1 MGRRRLIAL
10 TTLAALAIVAG
21 GCGGSSSSESKKT
34 ATQIVQDAT
43 AAVKD
48 VKGVHMSGTFISSG
62 KRVALT
68 LDLGQQ
74 SGQGT
79 LALGDAHADVAR
91 IGEVS
96 YIRANSAFWKLF
108 AGQGAASLLH
118 DRWLSGSTTKPPLN
132 AFARFLSIDALLKE
146 AFTGTASHKL
156 KKLGTR
162 TYKGQEV
169 IAISDP
175 ANHETLLVA
184 ASGKPYPVAA
194 TGLGTIAFSNWDK
207 DVSVTAPKGAT
218 DISGLGG

>member
-1 MGRRRLIAL
+1 MRRRSLL
-10 TTLAALAIVAG
+10 LVAALAVVAG
-21 GCGGSSSSESKKT
+21 GCGGSSSNNESKKT
-34 ATQIVQDAT
+34 AAQIVQDAT

-48 VKGVHMSGTFISSG
+48 VKGVHMTGTFVSSG
-62 KRVALT
+62 KRVGLT

-79 LALGDAHADVAR
+79 LDLGAAHADVAR
-91 IGEVS
+91 VGAVS

-108 AGQGAASLLH
+108 AGSSAAVLLH

-132 AFARFLSIDALLKE
+132 AFAQFLSIDALLKE
-146 AFTGTASHKL
+146 AFTSTASNKL

-162 TYKGQEV
+162 TYKGQQV

-175 ANHETLLVA
+175 AAHETLLVA
-184 ASGKPYPVAA
+184 ATGKPYPVAA
-194 TGLGTIAFSNWDK
+194 TGKGTIAFSNWDK

-218 DISGLGG
+218 DITGLGG

>member
-1 MGRRRLIAL
+1 VHKRLLLIV
-10 TTLAALAIVAG
+10 AALAVIAG
-21 GCGGSSSSESKKT
+21 GCGGSSSNESKKT
-34 ATQIVQDAT
+34 AAQIVQDAS

-48 VKGVHMSGTFISSG
+48 VKGVHMTGTFVTSG
-62 KRVALT
+62 KHVDLT

-79 LALGDAHADVAR
+79 LTLGDAHADVAR
-91 IGEVS
+91 VGNVS
-96 YIRANSAFWKLF
+96 YIRANSEFWKLF
-108 AGQGAASLLH
+108 AGQAAAILLH

-132 AFARFLSIDALLKE
+132 AFAQFLSIDALLKE

-175 ANHETLLVA
+175 ADHETLLVA
-184 ASGKPYPVAA
+184 ATGKPYPVAA
-194 TGLGTIAFSNWDK
+194 TGRGTIAFSNWDK
-207 DVSVTAPKGAT
+207 DVRVTAPKGAT
-218 DISGLGG
+218 DITGLGG

>member
-1 MGRRRLIAL
+1 VPGRSLLIV
-10 TTLAALAIVAG
+10 AAVAVIAG
-21 GCGGSSSSESKKT
+21 GCGGSSSNESKKT
-34 ATQIVQDAT
+34 AAQIVKDAT

-48 VKGVHMSGTFISSG
+48 VKGVHMTGTFLSSG

-68 LDLGQQ
+68 LDLGQE

-79 LALGDAHADVAR
+79 LAFGDAHADVVR
-91 IGEVS
+91 VGNVS
-96 YIRANSAFWKLF
+96 YIRGNSAFWKQF
-108 AGQGAASLLH
+108 AGSGAALLLH

-132 AFARFLSIDALLKE
+132 AFAQFLSIDALLKE
-146 AFTGTASHKL
+146 AFTDTASHKL

-162 TYKGQEV
+162 TYKGQDV

-175 ANHETLLVA
+175 ADHETLLVA

-194 TGLGTIAFSNWDK
+194 TGKGTIAFSDWDK

-218 DISGLGG
+218 DITGLGG

>member
-1 MGRRRLIAL
+1 VRRSSLLIV
-10 TTLAALAIVAG
+10 AALAVIAG
-21 GCGGSSSSESKKT
+21 GCGGSSSNESKKT
-34 ATQIVQDAT
+34 ATQIVQDAV

-48 VKGVHMSGTFISSG
+48 VKGVHMDGTFISSG

-74 SGQGT
+74 SGKGT
-79 LALGDAHADVAR
+79 LVLGDAHADVAR
-91 IGEVS
+91 IGNVS
-96 YIRANSAFWKLF
+96 YIRANSAFWKVF
-108 AGQGAASLLH
+108 AGSGAALLLH

-132 AFARFLSIDALLKE
+132 AFAQFLSIDSLLKE

-175 ANHETLLVA
+175 ADHETLLVA
-184 ASGKPYPVAA
+184 ATGKPYPVAA
-194 TGLGTIAFSNWDK
+194 TGQGTIAFSDWNK

-218 DISGLGG
+218 DITGLGG